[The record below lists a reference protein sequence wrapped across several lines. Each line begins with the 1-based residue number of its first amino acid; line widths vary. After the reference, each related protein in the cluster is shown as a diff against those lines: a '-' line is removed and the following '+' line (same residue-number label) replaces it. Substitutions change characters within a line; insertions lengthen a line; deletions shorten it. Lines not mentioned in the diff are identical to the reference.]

1 MKRKRIGVLIGS
13 VTNNFSSR
21 VCKTISEKAEEYGYD
36 VCFFTTFNSRG
47 DNLLYG
53 EGEQQIFS
61 LPDYTQFD
69 GMIIALDSLNL
80 PASEESIIR
89 RLRELKCPVVSLR
102 VPVEGFYNVM
112 VDENVS
118 MEKMIRHFV
127 EVHNF
132 RDICF
137 MTGRMELEDAR
148 LRFDCYK
155 RVMDECGIAV
165 TDDMVFYG
173 DYWKAKAKGAVDHFL
188 SGRTNTYPQA
198 IVCANDYMALA
209 VCRELGERGIRVPE
223 DICVSGFDDLMEAQH
238 CEPPLTT
245 VAVNFEEMAIR
256 AVEIIDE
263 VDQGMKPD
271 KLQRIST
278 QDKYRG
284 SCGCKRH
291 KVMNKWYSLT
301 KELEERKE
309 INYQTVFMN
318 ADLEGITDE
327 KELLSMVH
335 KYNSYNNTKHMWICL
350 CDASEELTE
359 EERNLGDMRM
369 EYTNTM
375 VLRALKTP
383 NNALHLMEKKFD
395 RKELIPEEE
404 RSDIEN
410 GSFYFIPLH
419 YKNHNLGYVAT
430 TYDDFGHFNE
440 FMQPWAMNF
449 AVALENYFLH
459 ERLNAMNDIKRMYK
473 EDTLTGIANRRGFEE
488 KVRKVYGDA
497 AYLRKRVAVISIDMD
512 NLKTTNDLY
521 GHSAGD
527 DSLRRIAKALTA
539 AAEGREDV
547 TCARTG
553 GDEFVFVARV
563 ERPNEGQEIIAKIR
577 EELQRIN
584 EQSGQPYDAEISCGL
599 YEVKDSSKIALAK
612 ALEISDERMYE
623 EKRQR
628 KLQRQQEMQQQG

>member
-1 MKRKRIGVLIGS
+1 MKRKKIGVLIGS

-36 VCFFTTFNSRG
+36 VYFFTTFNSRG

-69 GMIIALDSLNL
+69 GVIIALDSLNV
-80 PASEESIIR
+80 PAGEESVIR
-89 RLRELKCPVVSLR
+89 RLRGLDCPVVSLR

-112 VDENVS
+112 VDETVS

-127 EVHNF
+127 EVHKF

-155 RVMDECGIAV
+155 RIMDECGIEV
-165 TDDMVFYG
+165 TDDMVFFG
-173 DYWKAKAKGAVDHFL
+173 DYWKAKAKAAVDHFL
-188 SGRTNTYPQA
+188 SSRTDTYPQA

-238 CEPPLTT
+238 CEPPLST
-245 VAVNFEEMAIR
+245 VAVNFEEMATR
-256 AVEIIDE
+256 AVEVIDE
-263 VDQGMKPD
+263 VGQGMKPD

-301 KELEERKE
+301 KELEERRE
-309 INYQTVFMN
+309 VNYQTVFMN

-327 KELLSMVH
+327 KELLGMVH

-350 CDASEELTE
+350 CDDSEELTE

-369 EYTNTM
+369 EYSNTM
-375 VLRALKTP
+375 VLRAVKTP

-395 RKELIPEEE
+395 RSELVPEEE
-404 RSDIEN
+404 RRDIEN
-410 GSFYFIPLH
+410 GSFYFTPLH
-419 YKNHNLGYVAT
+419 YKNHNLGYVVT
-430 TYDDFGHFNE
+430 TYDNFGHFNE

-449 AVALENYFLH
+449 AVALENYSLH

-488 KVRKVYGDA
+488 MARNVYSDA
-497 AYLRKRVAVISIDMD
+497 AYMRKRVAVISIDMD
-512 NLKTTNDLY
+512 NLKKTNDMY

-527 DSLRRIAKALTA
+527 DSLRRIAKALVA
-539 AAEGREDV
+539 VAEGMEDV
-547 TCARTG
+547 AYARTG
-553 GDEFVFVARV
+553 GDEFLFVALV
-563 ERPNEGQEIIAKIR
+563 ERPNEGEEIVIRIR

-584 EQSGQPYDAEISCGL
+584 EQNGQPYDAEISCGV
-599 YEVKDSSKIALAK
+599 YEVKDASKIALAK
-612 ALEISDERMYE
+612 ALEISDERMYD
-623 EKRQR
+623 EKRRR
-628 KLQRQQEMQQQG
+628 KLQRQQEV